1 MRGRPLCLI
10 DSAILLCRKYDY
22 SKFGNRVTECGFP
35 DHHPPP
41 LQTLLDI
48 MNEMLEWNGRSSRH
62 VAVVHCLAGK
72 GRTGVVCSC
81 FLLLTGYYGSVFKL
95 RKERDVHDMANHA
108 IRDFWTA
115 RGQGVRFP
123 SQALYI
129 YYFIKV
135 LRRLGRTPTRIPRL
149 LPAKRM
155 VRTQSGYPSLVDALL
170 TYFKSH
176 PQLLKSVTLYGIP
189 DFEAPPR
196 GGCTPFLQVLPAPSQ
211 YEKPNLLYN
220 SSWQRPVFET
230 YVPDDQGTIVFQVS
244 SGLLWPRKR
253 PHSSNPFFPTGQLRH
268 PGRYPRAMLPR
279 EHVHDGRQAR
289 GADLPLH
296 LQHRLL
302 PQKRTLTSRF
312 IP

>member
-1 MRGRPLCLI
+1 M
-10 DSAILLCRKYDY
+10 
-22 SKFGNRVTECGFP
+22 TECGFP

-48 MNEMLEWNGRSSRH
+48 MNEMLEWTGRSSRH

-155 VRTQSGYPSLVDALL
+155 VRTQAVYPPLLVDALL
-170 TYFKSH
+170 TRF
-176 PQLLKSVTLYGIP
+176 QIP
-189 DFEAPPR
+189 STAPEKR
-196 GGCTPFLQVLPAPSQ
+196 DVVRHSGLRSPAP
-211 YEKPNLLYN
+211 
-220 SSWQRPVFET
+220 WRVHA
-230 YVPDDQGTIVFQVS
+230 VS
-244 SGLLWPRKR
+244 
-253 PHSSNPFFPTGQLRH
+253 
-268 PGRYPRAMLPR
+268 PGA
-279 EHVHDGRQAR
+279 A
-289 GADLPLH
+289 GALAV
-296 LQHRLL
+296 
-302 PQKRTLTSRF
+302 
-312 IP
+312 